1 MLLLPLQEL
10 HEALILGRVES
21 TVILYTFEQA
31 LMRVDLKTLILNASS
46 LRFYIPKLRRSSCLK
61 I

>member
-21 TVILYTFEQA
+21 TVTLYTFEQA

-46 LRFYIPKLRRSSCLK
+46 L
-61 I
+61 